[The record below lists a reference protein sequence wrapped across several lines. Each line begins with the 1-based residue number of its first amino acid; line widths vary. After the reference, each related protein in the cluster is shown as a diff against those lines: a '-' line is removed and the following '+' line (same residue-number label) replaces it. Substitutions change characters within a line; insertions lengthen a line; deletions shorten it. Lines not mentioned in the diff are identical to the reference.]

1 MVSNDKDYMREY
13 MRKYNLERFRM
24 KKVQTII
31 DKLNNIK
38 NEYDNDTHEKK
49 FKIEIDENGLV
60 KMIVID

>member
-38 NEYDNDTHEKK
+38 NEYVYCLG
-49 FKIEIDENGLV
+49 KI
-60 KMIVID
+60 